1 MGLGLSIG
9 GSETAGGDFLPL
21 VNYNAK
27 AGRLKYSQRVEV
39 NGRWEKQEEDV
50 SFQQPAFVAD
60 LENIQ
65 VGWLFFRAGV
75 APVRAM
81 VKIGQPIPPC
91 PVGDY
96 GVDERGNAAKP
107 KQGFALRVLDGNRTV
122 REFSS
127 NANAVLG
134 AIDSLHS
141 QYEAAPEKA
150 QGLVPVVQFQGAT
163 EVKGKHGSNYTPNFA
178 IVKWVPRPA
187 ELAGGPS
194 APAGPVAVAPLATAP
209 AASLPPPTPQA
220 TAKPMPF

>member
-1 MGLGLSIG
+1 MGLGLSYG
-9 GSETAGGDFLPL
+9 GGETASGDFLPL

-27 AGRLKYSQRVEV
+27 AGRLKFSQRVEV

-65 VGWLFFRAGV
+65 VGWLFFKAGM
-75 APVRAM
+75 APVRAL

-91 PVGDY
+91 PAGDY
-96 GVDERGNAAKP
+96 GFDERGNAAKP
-107 KQGFALRVLDGNRTV
+107 KQGFALRVLDGNRIV

-127 NANAVLG
+127 NAAAVLG
-134 AIDSLHS
+134 AIDTLHS

-150 QGLVPVVQFQGAT
+150 QGLLPVLQFQGAT

-187 ELAGGPS
+187 ELPAPGSAGAQSVAAPHAAS
-194 APAGPVAVAPLATAP
+194 APA
-209 AASLPPPTPQA
+209 LPPPTPQA
-220 TAKPMPF
+220 AKSLPF

>member
-1 MGLGLSIG
+1 MGLGLSYG
-9 GSETAGGDFLPL
+9 GSETASGDFLPL

-27 AGRLKYSQRVEV
+27 AGRLKFSQRVEV

-60 LENIQ
+60 MENIQ
-65 VGWLFFRAGV
+65 VGWLFFKAGM
-75 APVRAM
+75 APVRSL
-81 VKIGQPIPPC
+81 VKIGQPLPPC

-107 KQGFALRVLDGNRTV
+107 KQGFAMRLLDGNRTV

-127 NANAVLG
+127 NANAVLA
-134 AIDSLHS
+134 AIDTLHS

-150 QGLVPVVQFQGAT
+150 QGLLPVVQFQGAT

-178 IVKWVPRPA
+178 IIKWVPRPA
-187 ELAGGPS
+187 ELAGSPA
-194 APAGPVAVAPLATAP
+194 APAGPVAMAPVATAP
-209 AASLPPPTPQA
+209 AAPLPPATPQA
-220 TAKPMPF
+220 TKPLPF

>member
-1 MGLGLSIG
+1 MELMMGLGLSIG
-9 GSETAGGDFLPL
+9 TESAGGEFLPL

-27 AGRLKYSQRVEV
+27 AGRLKFSQRVEV

-60 LENIQ
+60 MENIQ
-65 VGWLFFRAGV
+65 VGWLFFKAGM
-75 APVRAM
+75 APVRSL
-81 VKIGQPIPPC
+81 VKIGQPLPPC

-107 KQGFALRVLDGNRTV
+107 KQGFAMRLLDGNRTV

-127 NANAVLG
+127 NANAVLA
-134 AIDSLHS
+134 AIDTLHS

-150 QGLVPVVQFQGAT
+150 QGLLPVVQFQGAT

-178 IVKWVPRPA
+178 IIKWVARPA
-187 ELAGGPS
+187 ELGA
-194 APAGPVAVAPLATAP
+194 PVAAATPAMAAPVAQSAAP
-209 AASLPPPTPQA
+209 LPPPTPQA
-220 TAKPMPF
+220 AKPLPF

>member
-9 GSETAGGDFLPL
+9 GSETASGDFLPL

-60 LENIQ
+60 MENIQ
-65 VGWLFFRAGV
+65 VGWLLFKPGM
-75 APVRAM
+75 APVRAL

-91 PVGDY
+91 PEGDY
-96 GVDERGNAAKP
+96 GMDERGNAVKP

-127 NANAVLG
+127 NAAAVLG
-134 AIDSLHS
+134 TIDTLHS

-150 QGLVPVVQFQGAT
+150 QGLLPVVQFQGAT

-178 IVKWVPRPA
+178 IIKWVPRPA
-187 ELAGGPS
+187 ELPAPGPVSAQSVAAPIAAS
-194 APAGPVAVAPLATAP
+194 APA
-209 AASLPPPTPQA
+209 LPPPTPQA
-220 TAKPMPF
+220 AKPLPF

>member
-9 GSETAGGDFLPL
+9 GSETLGSDFLPL

-75 APVRAM
+75 APVRAL

-91 PVGDY
+91 PLGDY

-178 IVKWVPRPA
+178 IIKWVPRPE
-187 ELAGGPS
+187 ELS
-194 APAGPVAVAPLATAP
+194 APGSAGAQSVAVSHAASP
-209 AASLPPPTPQA
+209 ASLPPPTPQV
-220 TAKPMPF
+220 AKPLPF

>member
-9 GSETAGGDFLPL
+9 GSETASGDFLPL

-60 LENIQ
+60 MENIQ
-65 VGWLFFRAGV
+65 VGWLFFKAGM
-75 APVRAM
+75 APVRSL
-81 VKIGQPIPPC
+81 VKIGQPLPPC

-107 KQGFALRVLDGNRTV
+107 KQGFAMRLLDGNRTV

-127 NANAVLG
+127 NANAVLA
-134 AIDSLHS
+134 AIDTLHS

-150 QGLVPVVQFQGAT
+150 QGLLPVVQFQGAT

-178 IVKWVPRPA
+178 IIKWVPRPA
-187 ELAGGPS
+187 ELP
-194 APAGPVAVAPLATAP
+194 APGPVSAQSVATPVAQSAAP
-209 AASLPPPTPQA
+209 LPPPTPQA
-220 TAKPMPF
+220 AKPLPF